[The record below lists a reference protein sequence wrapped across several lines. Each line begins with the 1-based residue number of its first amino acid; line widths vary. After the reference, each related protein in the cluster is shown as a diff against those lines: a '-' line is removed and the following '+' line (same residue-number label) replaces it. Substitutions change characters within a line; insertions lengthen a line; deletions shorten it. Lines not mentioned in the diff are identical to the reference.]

1 MSKAVSFQTGGGKAI
16 RGEVQRGHMSL
27 LNEQP
32 PFTSILCERQTGEMV
47 TYLQCGE
54 DSQLSLCVETTL
66 TSPSAQNS
74 RPAGN
79 LCALFTLRA
88 APKQA
93 HTPTR
98 TVSCTP
104 SRQYAS
110 QRCHSENVKNWSRG
124 LNACCSVVACKQTR
138 TDTPA
143 PAPSLLL
150 LWCSSYSWLGRVV
163 LLRRECQ
170 RFLQIRN
177 V

>member
-1 MSKAVSFQTGGGKAI
+1 MSKTVSFQTGRGKAI

-47 TYLQCGE
+47 TYLQHGE

-66 TSPSAQNS
+66 TSLSAQNI

-79 LCALFTLRA
+79 CPSVPCLHWGLRRSR
-88 APKQA
+88 
-93 HTPTR
+93 HTPR
-98 TVSCTP
+98 HEQWAAHIQDNMRLKGVTV
-104 SRQYAS
+104 
-110 QRCHSENVKNWSRG
+110 KMWKI
-124 LNACCSVVACKQTR
+124 ACCSVVACKQTR

-143 PAPSLLL
+143 PTPLLVLLL

-163 LLRRECQ
+163 WLRRECQ